1 MLSELFTTARVTEP
15 ATTKLHHFASG
26 PTVEAKAGPGR
37 EGRVTSA
44 LSSNGLW
51 GPWGIQMHLASLL
64 YRFFS
69 NFVFLAAVYLSLNY
83 IEKYQNRAVL
93 AIVILLYAGMRS
105 VSVVRSFYFLGR
117 IEKLE
122 TDVRRLAGM
131 LGDGPVSQVV
141 NKQTVTEVA
150 QLRRDGERKSYI
162 DLFFL
167 AAVVILCVAKIVTD

>member
-1 MLSELFTTARVTEP
+1 VFLGEV
-15 ATTKLHHFASG
+15 ATRRRAWFASPG
-26 PTVEAKAGPGR
+26 VDRPSWGTV
-37 EGRVTSA
+37 
-44 LSSNGLW
+44 
-51 GPWGIQMHLASLL
+51 GIQMNFASLI

-83 IEKYQNRAVL
+83 IDKYQNRAVL
-93 AIVILLYAGMRS
+93 AMVILLYAGMRS
-105 VSVVRSFYFLGR
+105 VSVLRSFHFLGR

-122 TDVRRLAGM
+122 SDVRRLAGM

-141 NKQTVTEVA
+141 SRQTVTEVA

-167 AAVVILCVAKIVTD
+167 AAVVILCVSKIVTN